1 MALNKDRLKG
11 KIKQAFI
18 AEQTEEDSWDN
29 SVERLSDKI
38 ATAVVEE
45 ILALTVTVPAG
56 IKVSTTGTATAHKG
70 ATTENKIANLS

>member
-45 ILALTVTVPAG
+45 ILELTVTVPAG
-56 IKVSTTGTATAHKG
+56 IKVSTTGTATAQTG
-70 ATTENKIANLS
+70 ATTEVKIANLS